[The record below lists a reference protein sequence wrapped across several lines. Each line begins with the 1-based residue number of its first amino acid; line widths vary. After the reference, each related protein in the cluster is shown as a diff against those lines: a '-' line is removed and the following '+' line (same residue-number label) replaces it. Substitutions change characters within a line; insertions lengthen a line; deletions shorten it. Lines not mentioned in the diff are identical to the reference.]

1 MKKIFIPMVISVA
14 LMLIA
19 GQAGA
24 APTFTQNEFITAES
38 LDQGKTQT
46 GVHFSLSDDYKSY
59 YPAIRYGLG
68 GLFEIGVKFGA
79 VTNIKPDDKDGA
91 LVGAD
96 LKYQLIKQT
105 EGVPVDLAVDL
116 GYDSTFITKND
127 GKKNVSELKF
137 STVFS
142 RGFPLTDRGY
152 KLTPYGGFQ
161 VSMLSGSYLPNND
174 TNYYIFG
181 GLEWKISQQFMAL
194 LELKAG
200 PTTVGGV
207 GLRFEF

>member
-1 MKKIFIPMVISVA
+1 MKKISFMVIGIA

-24 APTFTQNEFITAES
+24 ATTFTQNEFITAES

-68 GLFEIGVKFGA
+68 GLFEVGVKFGA
-79 VTNIKPDDKDGA
+79 ITNIKPDDKNAA
-91 LVGAD
+91 LLGAD

-105 EGVPVDLAVDL
+105 EGVPVDMAVDL
-116 GYDSTFITKND
+116 GFDNTLIS
-127 GKKNVSELKF
+127 GKNVSELKF

-152 KLTPYGGFQ
+152 KFTPYGGLQ
-161 VSMLSGSYLPNND
+161 VSALYGSYLDKND

-200 PTTVGGV
+200 ATTIGGV

>member
-1 MKKIFIPMVISVA
+1 MKKILSVVIGLA

-24 APTFTQNEFITAES
+24 ATTFTQNEFITAES
-38 LDQGKTQT
+38 LDQGKTQM
-46 GVHFSLSDDYKSY
+46 GVHFSLGDDYKSY

-68 GLFEIGVKFGA
+68 GLFEVGVKFG
-79 VTNIKPDDKDGA
+79 VITNIKPDEKNAA
-91 LVGAD
+91 LLGAD

-105 EGVPVDLAVDL
+105 EGVPVDMAVDL
-116 GYDSTFITKND
+116 GFDNTILTKND

-152 KLTPYGGFQ
+152 KFTPYGGLQ
-161 VSMLSGSYLPNND
+161 VSMLSGSYLSKDD
-174 TNYYIFG
+174 TNYYVFG

-200 PTTVGGV
+200 ATTIGGA

>member
-1 MKKIFIPMVISVA
+1 MKKIYC
-14 LMLIA
+14 MLIGVVLLLMA
-19 GQAGA
+19 GHAGA
-24 APTFTQNEFITAES
+24 ETKFTQNEFITAES

-46 GVHFSLSDDYKSY
+46 GVHFTLGDDFKSY

-68 GLFEIGVKFGA
+68 GLFEVGAKFGV
-79 VTNIKPDDKDGA
+79 VTDIKPDNKNGA

-105 EGVPVDLAVDL
+105 EGIPVDMAVDL
-116 GYDSTFITKND
+116 GYDSTILTKND
-127 GKKNVSELKF
+127 GKKIVNELKF

-152 KLTPYGGFQ
+152 KFTPYGGLQ
-161 VSMLSGSYLPNND
+161 VSLLSGSYLSNND
-174 TNYYIFG
+174 TNYYVFG
-181 GLEWKISQQFMAL
+181 GLEWKISQQFMAM
-194 LELKAG
+194 LEVKAG
-200 PTTVGGV
+200 ATTLGGL

>member
-1 MKKIFIPMVISVA
+1 MKKILSVVIGLA

-19 GQAGA
+19 CQAGA
-24 APTFTQNEFITAES
+24 ATTFTQNEFITAES

-46 GVHFSLSDDYKSY
+46 GVHFSLGDDYKSY

-68 GLFEIGVKFGA
+68 GLFEVGVKFGV
-79 VTNIKPDDKDGA
+79 VTNIKPDDKNAA
-91 LVGAD
+91 LLGAD

-105 EGVPVDLAVDL
+105 EGVPVDMAVDL
-116 GYDSTFITKND
+116 GYDSTILTKND
-127 GKKNVSELKF
+127 GKKTANELKF

-152 KLTPYGGFQ
+152 KFTPYGGLQ
-161 VSMLSGSYLPNND
+161 VSLLSGSYLSSND
-174 TNYYIFG
+174 TNYYVFG

-200 PTTVGGV
+200 ATTIGGV